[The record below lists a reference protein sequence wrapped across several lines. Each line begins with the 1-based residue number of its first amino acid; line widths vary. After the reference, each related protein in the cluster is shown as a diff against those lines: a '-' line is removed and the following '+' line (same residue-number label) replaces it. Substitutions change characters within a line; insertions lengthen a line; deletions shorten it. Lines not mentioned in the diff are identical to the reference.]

1 MELPENISLPF
12 FAYGI
17 FKKGQISFFR
27 IKDYI
32 EDIKPVIFKGQLL
45 ILDGL
50 PMLNIS
56 NPDYSVKADILYFKA
71 NSHNDAYK
79 NIAALE
85 PDSIYKWS
93 VIETE
98 HGKVNALIC
107 RHVGKGAVDDYGWD
121 SWKDPLFSTIFELI
135 DEELCK
141 KREGSLEGKDFLRL
155 QMTYMLLW
163 TAIERYVTLRY
174 SLGHEGIMEKIYNIA
189 EEEAFLKGLSQSF
202 LAHRKIYSTA
212 HSSDKF
218 VFDINNP
225 RKCIKYYYQ
234 VRSNITH
241 RGKASFADE
250 ALVRNVLKELAHIF
264 KNMLREAKFA
274 AEYNEYREY

>member
-56 NPDYSVKADILYFKA
+56 NPDYSVKADILKFKV
-71 NSHNDAYK
+71 NSQNDAYK
-79 NIAALE
+79 SIAALE
-85 PDSIYKWS
+85 PDSLYKWS
-93 VIETE
+93 VLETE
-98 HGKVNALIC
+98 HGKANALIC
-107 RHVGKGAVDDYGWD
+107 KYVGRGSVSDYNWD

-135 DEELCK
+135 DEELRK
-141 KREGSLEGKDFLRL
+141 YGEGSLEGKDFLRL

-189 EEEAFLKGLSQSF
+189 EEEAFLKGLSQSSKV
-202 LAHRKIYSTA
+202 HRTIYSSA
-212 HSSDKF
+212 HIRNKF
-218 VFDINNP
+218 VFDINKP
-225 RKCIKYYYQ
+225 RQCVKYYYQ

-264 KNMLREAKFA
+264 KNMLEDAQLA
-274 AEYNEYREY
+274 SESTEYTSY

>member
-32 EDIKPVIFKGQLL
+32 EEIKPIFFKGQLL

-50 PMLNIS
+50 PMLDIS
-56 NPDYSVKADILYFKA
+56 NSYDNVKGDVLYFKA

-85 PDSIYKWS
+85 PDSLYKWS

-98 HGKVNALIC
+98 YGKANALIC
-107 RHVGKGAVDDYGWD
+107 KYVGKGSVNDYGWD

-174 SLGHEGIMEKIYNIA
+174 SLGNDGIMEKINHIA
-189 EEEAFLKGLSQSF
+189 QEEAFLKGLSQSF

-264 KNMLREAKFA
+264 KNMLEDAQLA
-274 AEYNEYREY
+274 SGYNEYSCY